1 MTKHAAKEPAAR
13 ASRGP
18 FLKRAAWA
26 GVLIAALLGGLVWLE
41 RNPPTPAETPLV
53 APFSDTSPAAPD
65 ALPRGA
71 PPMPSAAEVEN
82 MVAERT
88 QAGDASTDAAPELT
102 SAPVVVDAPARV
114 DDAPPPADGAPRL
127 VLEGEGEGD
136 TSAETATAPAAT
148 ATQAS
153 KADAPPPDAPAPA
166 TADREPSAGAPA
178 PKANA
183 PAKQAGTARPTVS
196 DGYLVQLGVF
206 ASPKN
211 ALALREKVEALGIP
225 THIESRVVVGPF
237 RDRAEAAK
245 AREKLRTSGL
255 GKGLVLPTR

>member
-1 MTKHAAKEPAAR
+1 MTKHAANEPAAR

-53 APFSDTSPAAPD
+53 APFSGASPAAPD

-127 VLEGEGEGD
+127 VLEGEGD
-136 TSAETATAPAAT
+136 ASAETATAPAAT
-148 ATQAS
+148 ATQVS
-153 KADAPPPDAPAPA
+153 EADVPPPDALAPA
-166 TADREPSAGAPA
+166 TADSAPSAGAPA
-178 PKANA
+178 PKADA
-183 PAKQAGTARPTVS
+183 PAKQADTANPTVS